1 MTAPLHAPNT
11 RSGSH
16 GARCLAWIMGAGI
29 LWFAFPLRA
38 ARAALLLAS
47 AGALAV
53 LTAPNP
59 AHGQEA
65 TPVKRSGERT
75 TAPDDGALL
84 REFGLDLAT
93 LDEAT
98 DTGRLWRA
106 LRELVLP
113 GRVSEQTQRRIL
125 RRVWLVDPDI
135 AGGSRFDSEAH

>member
-1 MTAPLHAPNT
+1 MTAPRHAPDT
-11 RSGSH
+11 RPGSH
-16 GARCLAWIMGAGI
+16 GLRRPMWMG
-29 LWFAFPLRA
+29 FAFPLRA

-84 REFGLDLAT
+84 QEFGLDLAT
-93 LDEAT
+93 LDQAT
-98 DTGRLWRA
+98 DTARLWRA
-106 LRELVLP
+106 VRELVLP

-135 AGGSRFDSEAH
+135 AEGSRFDSEAH